1 MDVLNLLGTT
11 LGLGLAAGLR
21 LYATVLALGLA
32 VRFEWLTLPPE
43 MASLAVLAHPAVLI
57 IAGLM
62 YVMEFVTDKV
72 PWVDSAWDTV
82 HTVIRPLGA
91 AGLALTAF
99 GELDP
104 VPRVALALLCGSVA
118 LSSHTTKAATRLA
131 VNQSPEPVSNVGLS
145 LLGDAAAPAL
155 VWFAMAHP
163 LVTFFVS
170 IGLLVLFFWMLARM
184 IVWLRRGGRRCG
196 GGGARLERH
205 SVILLT

>member
-32 VRFEWLTLPPE
+32 LRLEWLTLPPE
-43 MASLAVLAHPAVLI
+43 LAPLSVLAHPAVLI
-57 IAGLM
+57 AAGAM

-72 PWVDSAWDTV
+72 PWLDSAWDAL

-99 GELDP
+99 GALDP
-104 VPRVALALLCGSVA
+104 VPRVALALLCGGVA

-145 LLGDAAAPAL
+145 LAGDAAVPAM
-155 VWFAMAHP
+155 VWFAVAHP
-163 LVTFFVS
+163 LLTLIGS
-170 IGLLVLFFWMLARM
+170 IVALVLSFWLLAKLLRLFRTGLAS
-184 IVWLRRGGRRCG
+184 LRRRWSS
-196 GGGARLERH
+196 A
-205 SVILLT
+205 

>member
-32 VRFEWLTLPPE
+32 LRFEWLTLPPE

-57 IAGLM
+57 IAGVM

-72 PWVDSAWDTV
+72 PWLDSAWDAV
-82 HTVIRPLGA
+82 HTVVRPLGA

-99 GELDP
+99 GELDA
-104 VPRVALALLCGSVA
+104 VPRVGLALLCGGVA

-131 VNQSPEPVSNVGLS
+131 VNQSPEPVSNAGLS
-145 LLGDAAAPAL
+145 LLGDLAVPGL
-155 VWFAMAHP
+155 VWFAVAHP
-163 LVTFFVS
+163 LLTFFVS
-170 IGLLVLFFWMLARM
+170 IVLLVLFFWLLSKLIR
-184 IVWLRRGGRRCG
+184 WLRRGWAALR
-196 GGGARLERH
+196 ERWG
-205 SVILLT
+205 VA